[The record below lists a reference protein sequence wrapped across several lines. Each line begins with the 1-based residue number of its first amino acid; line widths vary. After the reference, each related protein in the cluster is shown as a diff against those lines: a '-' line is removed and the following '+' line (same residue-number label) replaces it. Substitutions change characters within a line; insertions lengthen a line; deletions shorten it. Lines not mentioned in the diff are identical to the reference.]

1 MSDVGDEVI
10 DEYLRHLQVERGL
23 AANTLSAYAV
33 DLARLGAFLAD
44 RGVAVRDAGPEHLLA
59 FARELARSG
68 LSARSQARRQ
78 IAVRGLFK
86 WLRRE
91 RLVGAD
97 PSAGVAVPRFARR
110 LPSLLTREE
119 IDALLRAPGRDSP
132 GGLRDT
138 ALLELM
144 YATGCRV
151 SEALDLT
158 LDRLHLDQ
166 GQVLLTGKGS
176 KQRIVPLGEPA
187 CLALADYL
195 VHARPRLATRPGK
208 IGRTIVFLNVRGGR
222 LSRQGWFGRLREHA
236 LAAGITRAISP
247 HKLRHSF
254 ATHLLEGGADLRSV
268 QSLLGHADIATTQV
282 YTHVSQAHVRAAY
295 DRHHP
300 RA

>member
-1 MSDVGDEVI
+1 MSDVEDELI

-23 AANTLSAYAV
+23 AANTIAAYAH
-33 DLARLGAFLAD
+33 DLAQLAAFLAG
-44 RGVAVRDAGPEHLLA
+44 RGVGVRAASPEHLLG
-59 FARELARSG
+59 FARALARSG

-91 RLVGAD
+91 RLVAVD
-97 PSAGVAVPRFARR
+97 SSAELAVPRFARR
-110 LPSLLTREE
+110 LPGLLTREE
-119 IDALLRAPGRDSP
+119 IEALLAAPGRENAA
-132 GGLRDT
+132 GLRDI

-166 GQVLLTGKGS
+166 GQVVLTGKGS

-195 VHARPRLATRPGK
+195 AHGRPQLARPT
-208 IGRTIVFLNVRGGR
+208 GRAARAVVFLNQRGGR
-222 LSRQGWFGRLREHA
+222 LSRQGWFGRLRQHA
-236 LAAGITRAISP
+236 LQAGITRSISP

-268 QSLLGHADIATTQV
+268 QALLGHADIATTQI
-282 YTHVSQAHVRAAY
+282 YTHLSQAHVRAAY